1 MVTFEKFVKSMVPC
15 FSKPKITPTFCFP
28 KKIPVDVT
36 ATNATTASYRT
47 RTKLKAAAAEL

>member
-1 MVTFEKFVKSMVPC
+1 MMPC
-15 FSKPKITPTFCFP
+15 FSEFKVTPTFCFP

-36 ATNATTASYRT
+36 ATNTTTASYIT